1 MKLFSEIKF
10 MNQKAMVRVLY
21 SLTPLIIFSIGTY
34 GWRVLLLLLVSSSTG
49 LLTEWIF
56 KRKTNKPLSKAVFVS
71 AFLFTL
77 TLPPRTPL
85 WIAAIG
91 MIFGILF
98 ARETF
103 GGFGRNVFNPAAA
116 SRAFVY
122 VSFVKYMTAQWSE
135 PALPFMS
142 GFTRYITD
150 PIDVLA
156 QSTPM
161 LIFRESGIMAGYSNL
176 FIGQVSGSLGETSAF
191 LIVLSGIYLVYKK
204 VAHKETIF
212 SVLGGYL
219 IMSTALFLAGLPQVP
234 NPLWGLLAGGLLFG
248 AVFMA
253 TDPVTSPKTFE
264 GRIIYGLIIGSVTV
278 IIRAF
283 ALFAG
288 GIMFAI
294 LIANVFV
301 PIIDLAVKSLKKRGE
316 KSA

>member
-1 MKLFSEIKF
+1 MKLLSDIKF
-10 MNQKAMVRVLY
+10 MKQGAMQQVLY
-21 SLTPLIIFSIGTY
+21 SLTPLVIFSIGTY
-34 GWRVLLLLLVSSSTG
+34 GWRVVLLLLVTCSTG
-49 LLTEWIF
+49 LLTEWVF
-56 KRKTNKPLSKAVFVS
+56 KRKTKKPLSKAVFVS

-85 WIAAIG
+85 WIAGVG

-98 ARETF
+98 ARESF

-135 PALPFMS
+135 AAVPLMS

-161 LIFRESGIMAGYSNL
+161 LIFREGGGMTEYSNL
-176 FIGQVSGSLGETSAF
+176 FIGQVSGSLGETSAL
-191 LIVLSGIYLVYKK
+191 LIIISGIYLVYKK
-204 VAHKETIF
+204 VAHKETIL
-212 SVLGGYL
+212 SVLAGYL
-219 IMSTALFLAGLPQVP
+219 TMSTVLFMSGVSQVP

-253 TDPVTSPKTFE
+253 TDPVSSPKTFE

-278 IIRAF
+278 VIRAF

-294 LIANVFV
+294 LIANIFV
-301 PIIDLAVKSLKKRGE
+301 PIIDVAVKSFKKRGE
-316 KSA
+316 RSA

>member
-1 MKLFSEIKF
+1 MKLLSGIKF
-10 MNQKAMVRVLY
+10 MKQSSMQKVLY
-21 SLTPLIIFSIGTY
+21 SLIPLVIFSIGTY
-34 GWRVLLLLLVSSSTG
+34 GWRVIMLLFVSCLSG

-56 KRKTNKPLSKAVFVS
+56 KRKTKKPLSKAVLVS

-85 WIAAIG
+85 WIAAVG
-91 MIFGILF
+91 MIFGITF

-116 SRAFVY
+116 ARAFVY
-122 VSFVKYMTAQWSE
+122 VSFAKYMTAQWSE
-135 PALPFMS
+135 PAFPLMS
-142 GFTRYITD
+142 GFSKYITP

-161 LIFRESGIMAGYSNL
+161 LIFRESGKMAEYSNL
-176 FIGQVSGSLGETSAF
+176 FIGQVAGSLGETSAL
-191 LIVLSGIYLVYKK
+191 LIIISGIYLVYKN
-204 VAHKETIF
+204 VAHKETIL
-212 SVLGGYL
+212 SVLGGYF
-219 IMSTALFLAGLPQVP
+219 IMSTSLYMVGLSQVP
-234 NPLWGLLAGGLLFG
+234 NPLWGLLSGGLLFG

-253 TDPVTSPKTFE
+253 TDPISSPKTFE
-264 GRIIYGLIIGSVTV
+264 GRIIYGLMIGGITV

-301 PIIDLAVKSLKKRGE
+301 PIIDVGVKSVKKRGE

>member
-1 MKLFSEIKF
+1 MKFLSDIKF
-10 MNQKAMVRVLY
+10 MKQGAMQKVLY
-21 SLTPLIIFSIGTY
+21 SLVPLLIFSIGTY
-34 GWRVLLLLLVSSSTG
+34 GWRVLLLLFVSCLSGLV
-49 LLTEWIF
+49 TEWFF
-56 KRKTNKPLSKAVFVS
+56 KRKTKKPLSKAVFVS
-71 AFLFTL
+71 GFLFTL

-122 VSFVKYMTAQWSE
+122 VSFVKFMTAQWSE
-135 PALPFMS
+135 PAVPFMS
-142 GFTRYITD
+142 GFTRYITE

-161 LIFRESGIMAGYSNL
+161 LIFREGGAMAEYSNL
-176 FIGQVSGSLGETSAF
+176 FIGQVSGSLGETSAL
-191 LIVLSGIYLVYKK
+191 LIIISGIYLVYKK
-204 VAHKETIF
+204 VAHKETIL

-219 IMSTALFLAGLPQVP
+219 VMSTILFAWGVAKVP
-234 NPLWGLLAGGLLFG
+234 NPLWGLIAGGLLFG

-264 GRIIYGLIIGSVTV
+264 GRIVYGLIIGSVTV

-301 PIIDLAVKSLKKRGE
+301 PIIDVAVKSLKKRGD